1 MLIGLGVGL
10 ILLNIRL
17 PFVGS
22 IAIGI
27 GVRLSMASLLP
38 ENRGGLGRL
47 VPRSG
52 PQRAAWERRQCVLT
66 CR

>member
-38 ENRGGLGRL
+38 ENRG
-47 VPRSG
+47 
-52 PQRAAWERRQCVLT
+52 
-66 CR
+66 